1 MVLMR
6 TFFAVIVVRVL
17 PCFGLQ
23 SLKDENK
30 KVKKSPDSWSSFF
43 IDFPFLEGWI
53 FPPWV

>member
-17 PCFGLQ
+17 PCFVLQ

-30 KVKKSPDSWSSFF
+30 KVEKSPDSWSSFF
-43 IDFPFLEGWI
+43 IDFPSLESCI